1 MKPRKAIVWMG
12 TLPLLLGG
20 FVRAAEVP
28 DSEQVTKLLT
38 EAKSQALQVKED
50 AIAMEAFNRTAVSRE
65 TQAAAINE
73 LRDHFNSLGRT
84 AAKLKDAEAIAAPW
98 QARVIDRIVP
108 FLDELNG
115 YTNAVIEHLNGQ
127 VLHTP
132 AEYKDY
138 LEANADYA
146 TDLAKMIGDFV
157 DYGRTKDRLERL
169 TNRLE
174 IAER

>member
-1 MKPRKAIVWMG
+1 MKPRRPTVLMG

-20 FVRAAEVP
+20 LAWAADVP
-28 DSEQVTKLLT
+28 DSEQVTKLLVD
-38 EAKSQALQVKED
+38 AKAQAIQVKQD
-50 AIAMEAFNRTAVSRE
+50 AVNMEGFNRTTVSRE

-73 LRDHFNSLGRT
+73 LRDHFNALGRT
-84 AAKLKDAEAIAAPW
+84 ETKLKDAEAVAAPW
-98 QARVIDRIVP
+98 QAKVIDRIVP

-146 TDLAKMIGDFV
+146 SDLAKMIGDFV
-157 DYGRTKDRLERL
+157 DYGRTRDRLERL

-174 IAER
+174 VAAR